1 MTFSAK
7 KLKLM
12 KICLLHCKK
21 LFISLERNI
30 FMYLSFALKIA
41 FSNLFSLRKM
51 FLSICGLSI
60 LIICLVALNTELVF
74 LEALKK

>member
-7 KLKLM
+7 KLKQV

-21 LFISLERNI
+21 TFHFIRKKH
-30 FMYLSFALKIA
+30 FHVLSFALKIA
-41 FSNLFSLRKM
+41 FGNFFSLKQK
-51 FLSICGLSI
+51 FLSIRGLAISSF
-60 LIICLVALNTELVF
+60 ALNTELVL